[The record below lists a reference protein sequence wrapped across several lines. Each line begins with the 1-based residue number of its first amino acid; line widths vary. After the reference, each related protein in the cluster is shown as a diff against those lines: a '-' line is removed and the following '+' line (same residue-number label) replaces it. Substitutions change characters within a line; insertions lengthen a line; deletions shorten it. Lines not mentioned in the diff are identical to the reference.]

1 MGVSRNLKQKI
12 ESLSKE
18 DVDRMVRM
26 GWEDRTTFEAIK
38 IQFAFSENEFVR
50 FMRTQL
56 EAEAFSRWRKRIHN
70 QGRLKHQA
78 KRGFAVARF
87 KCSRQSVD
95 GITKGWK

>member
-1 MGVSRNLKQKI
+1 MALSRLLKEKI
-12 ESLSKE
+12 ESLSAE
-18 DVDRMVRM
+18 DIDRLVRM

-38 IQFAFSENEFVR
+38 HQFSFSENEFVR

-56 EAEAFSRWRKRIHN
+56 SFSAFLHWRKRIHAH
-70 QGRLKHQA
+70 GHLKKQK
-78 KRGFAVARF
+78 KRGFKSTRF